1 MLQSAHRTMKIHL
14 GLGSSVDKTFR
25 GVNYANNFIDF
36 YDDKNYTHY
45 GPEHPQLNGVFY
57 YDKLMQPSGDVCMA
71 SVISAQHKKITPETM
86 YRDVAGFHRTGD
98 NNYVVMDPAA
108 QEIWVGWS

>member
-1 MLQSAHRTMKIHL
+1 MKIHL

-57 YDKLMQPSGDVCMA
+57 YDKLM
-71 SVISAQHKKITPETM
+71 
-86 YRDVAGFHRTGD
+86 
-98 NNYVVMDPAA
+98 
-108 QEIWVGWS
+108 